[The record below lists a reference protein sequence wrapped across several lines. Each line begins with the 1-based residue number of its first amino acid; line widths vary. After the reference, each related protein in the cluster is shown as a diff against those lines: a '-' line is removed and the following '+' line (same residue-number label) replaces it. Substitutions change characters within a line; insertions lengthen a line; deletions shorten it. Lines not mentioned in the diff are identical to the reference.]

1 MGNTLNNKKA
11 NGLAL
16 LPFLVFIVVYMGAG
30 LVYQSKGVDMAFYQ
44 FPSVTAM
51 FLAVLVAFIMFK
63 GSINEKFDTFAK
75 GAANVD
81 VLTMLIIYIL
91 AGAFA
96 TVAAEMG
103 GRDATV
109 NLGLSLVP
117 VQFLAAGLFVIA
129 AFMGTATGTSMGTI
143 SAITPIAVGVAEKGG
158 LNMMVVLGAVIGG
171 AMFGDNLS
179 MISDTTIAATRSQHC
194 EMRDK
199 FRVNFLT
206 ALPAALVTIV
216 VLLIVG
222 RPETVTEIGDLS
234 YSFIKVIPYLLVLI
248 LALVGMNVFLVLT
261 IGIFAAGIVGIATG
275 AIDLAGFAQAVY
287 NGFCGMNEVFFL
299 TLLCGG
305 MSELIAKNGGIEWII
320 QKLGK
325 VMKGNKSAQVG
336 IAAMVSLC
344 DCATANNTVAII
356 VAGDMARE
364 VSHEYKVD
372 PRRTASLLDMFS
384 CVFQG
389 IIPYGA
395 QLLVASSL
403 CNATVTNG
411 TTISARRFAQALK
424 NHGNEVRVIATGKPA
439 DYKYAVRQMRFF
451 PVVEHLITSQGMRLA
466 IPNRHVFEKA
476 AAWADVVH
484 FMMPSP
490 LGIMGLKH
498 VEKLGIPHTAAF
510 HCQPENITFTLHMG
524 NSRRVNDFVYN
535 RFRDTFFNRFTHIHC
550 PSNMIANQLRQHGYT
565 ARLHVISNGISPE
578 YIYGKRE
585 KEPWMQGLFNVLMV
599 GRYAGEKRQDELI
612 DACAKSRHA
621 REIQVIL
628 AGKGPL
634 EKKYRRL
641 AEKLPNPIVMEFYEP
656 ARLLEILHM
665 ADLYVHTSD
674 AEIEAMSCMEAF
686 ACGLVPVIA
695 DSPRSATPQFAL
707 DERSLFPAGDT
718 DALAQRIDWWIEH
731 PEERQAME
739 RRYAEH
745 ARQYSL
751 EESIRQTEEM
761 FRQAI
766 AEQRGAKA

>member
-1 MGNTLNNKKA
+1 MK
-11 NGLAL
+11 
-16 LPFLVFIVVYMGAG
+16 I
-30 LVYQSKGVDMAFYQ
+30 
-44 FPSVTAM
+44 
-51 FLAVLVAFIMFK
+51 VLVIDQ
-63 GSINEKFDTFAK
+63 FDD
-75 GAANVD
+75 AN
-81 VLTMLIIYIL
+81 
-91 AGAFA
+91 
-96 TVAAEMG
+96 
-103 GRDATV
+103 
-109 NLGLSLVP
+109 
-117 VQFLAAGLFVIA
+117 
-129 AFMGTATGTSMGTI
+129 
-143 SAITPIAVGVAEKGG
+143 
-158 LNMMVVLGAVIGG
+158 
-171 AMFGDNLS
+171 
-179 MISDTTIAATRSQHC
+179 
-194 EMRDK
+194 
-199 FRVNFLT
+199 
-206 ALPAALVTIV
+206 
-216 VLLIVG
+216 
-222 RPETVTEIGDLS
+222 
-234 YSFIKVIPYLLVLI
+234 
-248 LALVGMNVFLVLT
+248 
-261 IGIFAAGIVGIATG
+261 
-275 AIDLAGFAQAVY
+275 
-287 NGFCGMNEVFFL
+287 
-299 TLLCGG
+299 
-305 MSELIAKNGGIEWII
+305 
-320 QKLGK
+320 
-325 VMKGNKSAQVG
+325 
-336 IAAMVSLC
+336 
-344 DCATANNTVAII
+344 
-356 VAGDMARE
+356 
-364 VSHEYKVD
+364 
-372 PRRTASLLDMFS
+372 
-384 CVFQG
+384 
-389 IIPYGA
+389 
-395 QLLVASSL
+395 
-403 CNATVTNG
+403 NG

-707 DERSLFPAGDT
+707 DERSLFPAGTQTRWPSGSTGGSSTRRSGRQWSAAMPNTPDST
-718 DALAQRIDWWIEH
+718 LWRSPSARRRRCSVRPLRSSGGRKPKR
-731 PEERQAME
+731 PENRTRGRTKGTAAISLPSLL
-739 RRYAEH
+739 RR
-745 ARQYSL
+745 
-751 EESIRQTEEM
+751 
-761 FRQAI
+761 
-766 AEQRGAKA
+766 RGAAHSASVSRWTASFMVDTKKKSLP